1 MNEPSPAPKAP
12 RFGWLRAACFYYVS
26 CLLTLLTF
34 FIGVPLRLF
43 TPGSARASH
52 VIARLWGKAMLL
64 QFGCG
69 VKREGPGHFEG
80 GQARMIVANHASY
93 LDVCALFGWFPG
105 EGRFVLKQELM
116 RLPFIGW
123 FAKLTGHFLL
133 DRSDP
138 REGKRVLDRAAAR
151 AKRYGLSPIVFPEG
165 TRTHDGRLGELK
177 AGVFQLAIAAGIPIQ
192 PVAIFGTYDRMPRGA
207 SYPRYGGEIV
217 MKVGEPISIEG
228 MKGGPGR
235 RALAEK
241 VVQAFHD
248 LGVE

>member
-1 MNEPSPAPKAP
+1 VNEPHPTVQAP
-12 RFGWLRAACFYYVS
+12 RLGWLRAASFYYLS

-34 FIGVPLRLF
+34 FLGVPLRLF
-43 TPGSARASH
+43 TPRSGRGPH

-64 QFGCG
+64 QFGSG
-69 VKREGPGHFEG
+69 VKREGPGRFAG

-93 LDVCALFGWFPG
+93 LDVCVLFGWFPG
-105 EGRFVLKQELM
+105 QGRFVLKQELM

-138 REGKRVLDRAAAR
+138 REGKRVLDRAARR
-151 AKRYGLSPIVFPEG
+151 ATRYGLSPIVFPEG
-165 TRTHDGRLGELK
+165 TRTRDGRLAELK
-177 AGVFQLAIAAGIPIQ
+177 AGVFQLAISAGIPIQ
-192 PVAIFGTYDRMPRGA
+192 PVALFGTYERMPRGA

-217 MKVGEPISIEG
+217 MRVGEVIPTEG

-235 RALAEK
+235 RALATQ
-241 VVQAFHD
+241 VVEALHD
-248 LGVE
+248 LGVR